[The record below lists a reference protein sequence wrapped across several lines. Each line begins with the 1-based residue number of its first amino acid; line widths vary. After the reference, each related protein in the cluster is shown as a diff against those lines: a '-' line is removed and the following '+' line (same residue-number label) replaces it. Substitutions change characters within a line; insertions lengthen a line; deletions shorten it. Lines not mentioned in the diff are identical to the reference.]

1 MRTFHLNDLPK
12 EKRIQMIAEFY
23 DVIDFLKDRKEIRLF
38 FKDLLTGDEIAT
50 LMRRI
55 EVAILIEAGFTYDE
69 ISKTLGVGRGK
80 INNVQKVLAKD
91 GDGYRAIIRKLLQDR
106 KERLKNK
113 KEIKERGSSNF
124 QKMKKIYPGHFLL
137 NNLIDKIPEGLN
149 EDLSKEKEALFF
161 TPSLTNYKKTKKTKK
176 NNHSTVY

>member
-50 LMRRI
+50 LMRRV
-55 EVAILIEAGFTYDE
+55 EVAVLLEAGFTYDE

-80 INNVQKVLAKD
+80 INNVQKVLARE
-91 GDGYRAIIRKLLQDR
+91 GDGYRAVIRKLLQDR
-106 KERLKNK
+106 KKRLKNK
-113 KEIKERGSSNF
+113 KEIEGRTSSEF
-124 QKMKKIYPGHFLL
+124 QKIKKVYTGHFLL
-137 NNLIDKIPEGLN
+137 SNLIDKIPEGLN
-149 EDLSKEKEALFF
+149 EDLSKEKEALLF
-161 TPSLTNYKKTKKTKK
+161 TPSLTDYKKIKRNKK
-176 NNHSTVY
+176 